1 MAFVVFALINSRG
14 SILYAYY
21 FQIAEMRDLLD
32 YSSGEEDDGG
42 DHSSPESNG
51 LESHQAGRITH
62 QEFIF
67 GYSSTMTTLRILHPP
82 AAQIMA
88 YWNIYKSHVDPIVRL
103 LHKPTA
109 EQLFQQAAKDQS
121 SLNKSSEALVFAVY
135 MSVITS
141 LSPDECQTLLN
152 IDKETGLRRNRHATE
167 QALSR
172 AGFLAT
178 QELIVVQAFTLFLVC
193 VRRQENSKAVW
204 TLTGLLLRM
213 AHSTGIHRDGDQFG
227 LPPFDVE
234 MRRRLWWQVCT
245 LGQ

>member
-1 MAFVVFALINSRG
+1 
-14 SILYAYY
+14 
-21 FQIAEMRDLLD
+21 MRDLLD

-42 DHSSPESNG
+42 DHSSPDSNG
-51 LESHQAGRITH
+51 MDPTQAGRLTH

-67 GYSSTMTTLRILHPP
+67 GYSSTMKTLRILHPP
-82 AAQIMA
+82 SAQIMI
-88 YWNIYKSHVDPIVRL
+88 YWNVFKTNVDPIVRL

-109 EQLFQQAAKDQS
+109 EQLFLQAAKDQS
-121 SLNKSSEALVFAVY
+121 SLSKSSEALVFAVY
-135 MSVITS
+135 MAVITS
-141 LSPDECQTLLN
+141 LSPEECQTLLS
-152 IDKETGLRRNRHATE
+152 IDRDTGLKRYRYATE

-193 VRRQENSKAVW
+193 VRRQEDTKAVW

-213 AHSTGIHRDGDQFG
+213 AHSTGIHRDGLQFG
-227 LPPFDVE
+227 LPPFDTE

-245 LGQ
+245 LG

>member
-1 MAFVVFALINSRG
+1 
-14 SILYAYY
+14 
-21 FQIAEMRDLLD
+21 MRDLLD
-32 YSSGEEDDGG
+32 YSSGEDDEAE
-42 DHSSPESNG
+42 DHSTPESG
-51 LESHQAGRITH
+51 GFDAPQAGRLTH

-82 AAQIMA
+82 ATQIMT
-88 YWNIYKSHVDPIVRL
+88 YWNVYKINVDPIVRL

-109 EQLFQQAAKDQS
+109 EQLFLQAAKDQS
-121 SLNKSSEALVFAVY
+121 SLSKSSEALVFAVY
-135 MSVITS
+135 MAVITS
-141 LSPDECQTLLN
+141 LSSDECQTLLG
-152 IDKETGLRRNRHATE
+152 IDRNTGLKRYRHATE

-193 VRRQENSKAVW
+193 VRRQEDTKCVW

-213 AHSTGIHRDGDQFG
+213 AHSTGIHRDGVQFG
-227 LPPFDVE
+227 LPTFDVE

-245 LGQ
+245 LGQYESPSDTSRC